1 MTSVAPAHRAA
12 PQMTHTPD
20 PVATPQADAATSAL
34 EAGPTKP
41 RLRDQIAE
49 NPLLSLFLGLT
60 LAVLTFLSTLAV
72 ALLMFTLNDI
82 NDGLDSLGERI
93 DGVEVSLGERIDGV
107 EVSLGE
113 RIDGVEVSLGER
125 IDGVEVSLGE
135 RIDGVEV
142 SLGERIDRVEV
153 NLNGRI
159 DRVEVNLNGRIDRL
173 EAKVDAGFAA
183 QGAHIVETD
192 RKLTALITHLNA
204 TEAVDAALEGR
215 LLDGMSLG

>member
-60 LAVLTFLSTLAV
+60 LAVLTFLGTLAV

-93 DGVEVSLGERIDGV
+93 DGLEVSLGERIDRVVSLGERIDRVEVSLGERIDRV

-113 RIDGVEVSLGER
+113 RIDR
-125 IDGVEVSLGE
+125 
-135 RIDGVEV
+135 VEV

-153 NLNGRI
+153 NLN
-159 DRVEVNLNGRIDRL
+159 DRIDRL

>member
-93 DGVEVSLGERIDGV
+93 DGVEVSLGERID
-107 EVSLGE
+107 
-113 RIDGVEVSLGER
+113 
-125 IDGVEVSLGE
+125 
-135 RIDGVEV
+135 
-142 SLGERIDRVEV
+142 
-153 NLNGRI
+153 
-159 DRVEVNLNGRIDRL
+159 RL

-192 RKLTALITHLNA
+192 RKLIALITHLNA

>member
-125 IDGVEVSLGE
+125 IDRVEVN
-135 RIDGVEV
+135 
-142 SLGERIDRVEV
+142 LGERIDRVEV

>member
-113 RIDGVEVSLGER
+113 RID
-125 IDGVEVSLGE
+125 
-135 RIDGVEV
+135 
-142 SLGERIDRVEV
+142 RVDV
-153 NLNGRI
+153 NLN
-159 DRVEVNLNGRIDRL
+159 DRIDRL

-192 RKLTALITHLNA
+192 RKLTALISHLNA

>member
-113 RIDGVEVSLGER
+113 RIDRV
-125 IDGVEVSLGE
+125 D
-135 RIDGVEV
+135 V

-153 NLNGRI
+153 NLN
-159 DRVEVNLNGRIDRL
+159 DRIDRL

-192 RKLTALITHLNA
+192 RKLTALISHLNA